1 MAVAPV
7 ILKTN
12 PHRPVDF
19 KESAILKVL
28 KESGNLNLE
37 VKEDGCQVNMVVQ
50 FEKISSLAPHLSA
63 CKVLFL
69 SREGKEFNGLKELGK
84 SLSGDERWLK
94 FFNPH
99 LDSGLFRDNG
109 GFLLQ
114 AEVLVMDEHGNDKVC
129 AEIAGDLRRMEPIP
143 LNRLRFVAF
152 DLVPFDAVLSGED
165 YEVFQ
170 EVRMGHVD
178 LQIKAITNR
187 FTELTITAV
196 RSVQVYSMEH
206 LQAVYAEF
214 RTLKKEGGVAKDPLG
229 YWKRGKKTGQWKIK
243 PDDECD
249 GVVTGLMWG
258 TPGLSN
264 EGKVIGFTVLTE
276 HGVEVEAGGITEA
289 QKDEFTTSVRI
300 ASEMA
305 YGAEQFPLGPQG
317 GISDD
322 LQGDTV
328 NPYEGHAVKIT
339 YMERLPSGS
348 YRHPNFHSF
357 RGITDPTTKE

>member
-1 MAVAPV
+1 MAVAQV

-19 KESAILKVL
+19 KESSVEKVIDS
-28 KESGNLNLE
+28 SGNVNVE
-37 VKEDGCQVNMVVQ
+37 VKADGCQLNMVVMPAPQ
-50 FEKISSLAPHLSA
+50 DPLAWTVS
-63 CKVLFL
+63 FL
-69 SREGKEFNGLKELGK
+69 SREGKAFNGLDGLGAA
-84 SLSGDERWLK
+84 LSCDARWAK

-99 LDSGLFRDNG
+99 LDAGLFRENG

-114 AEVLVMDEHGNDKVC
+114 AEILTLDETGKPKVC

-143 LNRLRFVAF
+143 LDRIKIIGF
-152 DLVPFDAVLSGED
+152 DLIPLDAVLAGGD

-170 EVRMGHVD
+170 EVRRGHLEV
-178 LQIKAITNR
+178 QIEALKSR
-187 FTELTITAV
+187 FPEINWGIISTVPAFSLAGLAN
-196 RSVQVYSMEH
+196 VYED
-206 LQAVYAEF
+206 F
-214 RTLKKEGGVAKDPLG
+214 RKRGYEGGVAKDPLG
-229 YWKRGKKTGQWKIK
+229 YWKRGKKTGQWKVK

-264 EGKVIGFTVLTE
+264 DGLVIGFTVLTE
-276 HGVEVEAGGITEA
+276 HGVEVEAGGITDA
-289 QKDEFTTSVRI
+289 QKDEFTTAVRI

-348 YRHPNFHSF
+348 YRHPSFDSF
-357 RGITDPTTKE
+357 RGITDPRIKE